1 MGRAEWIGLAVFAV
15 AGLLAL
21 PLVRD
26 AVMIQQIWMTL
37 CGVVGLS
44 G

>member
-1 MGRAEWIGLAVFAV
+1 MGRAEWIGLAVFAA

-26 AVMIQQIWMTL
+26 AVMIRQIWITL
-37 CGVVGLS
+37 CSAAGLS